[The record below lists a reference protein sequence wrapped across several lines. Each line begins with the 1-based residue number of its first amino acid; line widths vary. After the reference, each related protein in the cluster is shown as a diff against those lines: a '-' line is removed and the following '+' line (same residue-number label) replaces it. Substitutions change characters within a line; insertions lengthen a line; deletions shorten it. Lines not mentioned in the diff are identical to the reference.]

1 MREIA
6 AMPDGEEKTAA
17 RRTVQ
22 QLGSGNLRMYAGRSR
37 DDGASLI
44 SLHDGAGRTRLR
56 LRVDTLGTAVIE
68 FVNPDGS
75 VARTISP

>member
-1 MREIA
+1 MERMREIA

-37 DDGASLI
+37 DDV
-44 SLHDGAGRTRLR
+44 RR
-56 LRVDTLGTAVIE
+56 
-68 FVNPDGS
+68 
-75 VARTISP
+75 